1 MMQPAEQHG
10 AKPPL
15 LQPKFSKQIS
25 ANVVDE
31 KLLDQGVNLEELYLC
46 CVDPQTSKTFKVN
59 IGTQEAQEVHLKA
72 GQDVPNK
79 IKREIYKI
87 DELLGR
93 KEHEEYW
100 DFKNEMVN
108 DYRRRMV
115 PFYLL
120 GEESNQYPVYVDNS
134 DIDLSFTGNAEDETF
149 AAGITI
155 EEITINMSDS
165 VSTNLPFKLSNVSL
179 LTTADQLIK
188 MCERKLQIQNKL
200 SDSTKVGG
208 AEWSR
213 LKKEAMKENYKNST
227 KFVSI
232 TYFQLT
238 FALDRSDDPRP
249 GNRLPAHTG
258 PAEAGCSNYLGL
270 EREQGRVLGY
280 AGHASCGTEKERG
293 ASVVRADSDGR
304 KRKAIQ

>member
-1 MMQPAEQHG
+1 MTTVEH

-15 LQPKFSKQIS
+15 LQAKVSKQPT
-25 ANVVDE
+25 ANVVEE

-59 IGTQEAQEVHLKA
+59 IGTQEAQEVKLKP
-72 GQDVPNK
+72 GQGVPNK

-100 DFKNEMVN
+100 DFKNEMVD

-165 VSTNLPFKLSNVSL
+165 VKTNLPFKLSNVSL

-188 MCERKLQIQNKL
+188 MCERKL
-200 SDSTKVGG
+200 
-208 AEWSR
+208 
-213 LKKEAMKENYKNST
+213 
-227 KFVSI
+227 
-232 TYFQLT
+232 
-238 FALDRSDDPRP
+238 
-249 GNRLPAHTG
+249 
-258 PAEAGCSNYLGL
+258 
-270 EREQGRVLGY
+270 
-280 AGHASCGTEKERG
+280 
-293 ASVVRADSDGR
+293 
-304 KRKAIQ
+304 

>member
-1 MMQPAEQHG
+1 MQASEQFN
-10 AKPPL
+10 KPPL
-15 LQPKFSKQIS
+15 QQPKFTKQIS
-25 ANVVDE
+25 ANIVDE

-46 CVDPQTSKTFKVN
+46 CVDPQSSKTFKVN
-59 IGTQEAQEVHLKA
+59 IGTQEAQEVDLKA
-72 GQDVPNK
+72 GHGCPNR
-79 IKREIYKI
+79 IKRGIYKI

-100 DFKNEMVN
+100 DFNNEMVE

-120 GEESNQYPVYVDNS
+120 GEESNRYPVYVDNS
-134 DIDLSFTGNAEDETF
+134 DIDLSFTGNAEDEAF

-213 LKKEAMKENYKNST
+213 LKKEAMKENYKST
-227 KFVSI
+227 AKFVSI
-232 TYFQLT
+232 TLYWFTVCFRLT
-238 FALDRSDDPRP
+238 
-249 GNRLPAHTG
+249 
-258 PAEAGCSNYLGL
+258 
-270 EREQGRVLGY
+270 
-280 AGHASCGTEKERG
+280 
-293 ASVVRADSDGR
+293 
-304 KRKAIQ
+304 